1 MPPPGAEGAAGA
13 VSAATEDIRDRAA
26 TTPELEE
33 RRQGALVFVKEEV
46 TAPLSAWLGEA
57 PLRAAILAVIVAPPS
72 SRAKRERIV
81 AIPITSFAPAKPGYN
96 FCVHM
101 LTGGALNFA

>member
-46 TAPLSAWLGEA
+46 TAPLSVWLGEV
-57 PLRAAILAVIVAPPS
+57 PLRAAVLAVIAAPPS
-72 SRAKRERIV
+72 SRAKRGRIV
-81 AIPITSFAPAKPGYN
+81 AISITSLAPACPEDN
-96 FCVHM
+96 SCVHM
-101 LTGGALNFA
+101 LMGGALNFA